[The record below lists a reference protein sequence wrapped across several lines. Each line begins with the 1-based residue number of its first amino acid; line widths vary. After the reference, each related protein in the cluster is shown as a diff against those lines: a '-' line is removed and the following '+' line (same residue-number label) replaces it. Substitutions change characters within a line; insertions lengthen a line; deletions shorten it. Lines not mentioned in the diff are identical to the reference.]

1 MGARVNRLHTIWM
14 DGGYRGEDFMG
25 ITEGT
30 VKFHITNILQ
40 KLGVSDR
47 TQAVVT
53 AFQRGIANL

>member
-1 MGARVNRLHTIWM
+1 MAIALTSLISKFIIYRLFS
-14 DGGYRGEDFMG
+14 Y
-25 ITEGT
+25 
-30 VKFHITNILQ
+30 HITNILQ

>member
-1 MGARVNRLHTIWM
+1 MPTLRIRLLAKGKNTQAI
-14 DGGYRGEDFMG
+14 GLALS